1 MKKFIIFWIWIVM
14 NRDML
19 FWIVIFVFNFWLF
32 IKSNIETDINQK
44 NKHLKLHKWSC
55 LLQMFGGVIGII
67 QSFGILGSITSLAL
81 NIVQLLLL
89 IIGLTLGILYIKMK
103 RKENHE

>member
-1 MKKFIIFWIWIVM
+1 MKKFIIFWVWVAM

-32 IKSNIETDINQK
+32 IKSNIETDINEK
-44 NKHLKLHKWSC
+44 NKHWKLHKWAC
-55 LLQMFGGVIGII
+55 ILQMFGGEIGMIN
-67 QSFGILGSITSLAL
+67 SFGILSSVTSLAL
-81 NIVQLLLL
+81 IIQWLLL

-103 RKENHE
+103 RNENHE

>member
-1 MKKFIIFWIWIVM
+1 MKKFIIFWIWIAM

-32 IKSNIETDINQK
+32 IKSNIE
-44 NKHLKLHKWSC
+44 LHKWSC

-67 QSFGILGSITSLAL
+67 QSFGIFGSITSLAL

>member
-1 MKKFIIFWIWIVM
+1 MKKFIIFWVWVAM

-32 IKSNIETDINQK
+32 IKSNIETDINEK
-44 NKHLKLHKWSC
+44 NKHSKLHKWSC
-55 LLQMFGGVIGII
+55 VLQMFGSEIGMIN
-67 QSFGILGSITSLAL
+67 SFGILGSVTSLAL
-81 NIVQLLLL
+81 IIQWLLL